1 MSKNIAIAQP
11 RLQNT
16 RKNLAKSTSSF
27 FKNTNS
33 TMNSLFNFENSA
45 RKIQVY
51 DLSGCINKTDKD
63 KKKYNQSVM
72 EANVGQFDR
81 LNRLKANNSC

>member
-1 MSKNIAIAQP
+1 
-11 RLQNT
+11 
-16 RKNLAKSTSSF
+16 
-27 FKNTNS
+27 
-33 TMNSLFNFENSA
+33 MNSLFNFENSA

-51 DLSGCINKTDKD
+51 DLSGCVNKTDKD